1 MKDFI
6 TKHFINAGE
15 FAKSSYKLS
24 DFDPD
29 QIKAGIEV
37 EHEHTDS
44 EIIALKIALDHL
56 AEFPDYYT
64 RLAKMEEEAKEY
76 WAEKPKHKK

>member
-6 TKHFINAGE
+6 IKHFINAGE

-24 DFDPD
+24 DFDPE
-29 QIKAGIEV
+29 QVKAGIKV
-37 EHEHTDS
+37 EYEHTDNAT
-44 EIIALKIALDHL
+44 IALKIALDHL

-64 RLAKMEEEAKEY
+64 RLAKMEEEAEKY
-76 WAEKPKHKK
+76 WAGKPKHEK